1 MSHRKYEK
9 PRSGNLGFLPKR
21 RTRHHRGRIRSFPK
35 DDKLKPPHLTA
46 FTGFKA
52 GMTHIVRE
60 VERPN
65 SDLHKREIIEAVT
78 VVETP
83 PMVAVGLVGYTETI
97 RGLRALSTV
106 WAQNLS
112 EEFKRRFSKNWYR
125 SKRKVFQKYTEKFST
140 ASKSIEILLN
150 RIKKYCSV
158 VRLICH
164 TQPKLL
170 NRAQK
175 KANILEIQ
183 INGGEVAQK
192 VDFGKS
198 LFEKQIN
205 IDQVFQEG
213 DVLDVIG
220 VTKGLGFEGC
230 IRRFGVKRLPRK
242 THRGLRRVGCIGAW
256 HPERVRFTIARAGQ
270 CGYHHRTEM
279 NKRVYRL
286 GRGNAAN
293 NAATDNDPT
302 NKAITPMGGFPHYG
316 QVKNDFLILKG
327 CCVGTKK
334 RPLVLRKPLHKRTRP
349 IYNEK
354 INIKFIDTSSKLGHG
369 RFQTAEEKDK
379 YYISSRRVAEKK
391 EGQQAAKK
399 DAAAK

>member
-35 DDKLKPPHLTA
+35 DDSKVAPHLTA

-52 GMTHIVRE
+52 GMTHVVRE
-60 VERPN
+60 VERTG
-65 SDLHKREIIEAVT
+65 SDLHKKEVIEAAT
-78 VVETP
+78 IIETP
-83 PMVAVGLVGYTETI
+83 PMIAVGIVGYSETV

-112 EEFKRRFSKNWYR
+112 EAFKRRFSKNWYR
-125 SKRKVFQKYTEKFST
+125 SKKKVFSKATEKF
-140 ASKSIEILLN
+140 AANSKAFEIRLN

-170 NRAQK
+170 NNSQS

-183 INGGEVAQK
+183 INGGDIAAK
-192 VDFGKS
+192 VDFGKA
-198 LFEKQIN
+198 LFEKEIK
-205 IDQVFQEG
+205 IDQVFNEG
-213 DVLDVIG
+213 DITDVIG
-220 VTKGLGFEGC
+220 VTKGLGTEGV
-230 IRRFGVKRLPRK
+230 IRRFGVKKLPRK

-270 CGYHHRTEM
+270 CGYHHRTEV
-279 NKRVYRL
+279 NKRIYRIGKSENL
-286 GRGNAAN
+286 SSG
-293 NAATDNDPT
+293 ATENDPT
-302 NKAITPMGGFPHYG
+302 VKGINPLGGFPHYG
-316 QVKNDFLILKG
+316 IVKNDFILIKG

-334 RPLVLRKPLHKRTRP
+334 RPLVLRKPLHKRVRP
-349 IYNEK
+349 IYLEK
-354 INIKFIDTSSKLGHG
+354 IHLKFIDTSSKLGHG
-369 RFQTAEEKDK
+369 RFQTSEEKDK
-379 YYISSRRVAEKK
+379 YFISSRRVAEKK
-391 EGQQAAKK
+391 EAQQA
-399 DAAAK
+399 